1 MERRHLLALSAGA
14 VTTGL
19 AGCADSIPGSGSVG
33 GGDVSFDTER
43 VLNLMHAPGTFEDR
57 DHYAFSASSPVAV
70 DSLRK
75 ALDEEVLARLV
86 SVARFGQS
94 ESGLIRAAGVDFWD
108 VGARYSAGPVT
119 AITGGFSR
127 EDIFRRLQYEG
138 LQYQGDYGGYALI
151 ESDSDTAS
159 GVTLAVEGEGR
170 SDAEEAPADISLVLL
185 AAETGGSSSN
195 AVMRGAIDTA
205 EGETDRY
212 RDVVEPVVSLMEGLG
227 DSALLNGETFDAVS
241 PEDGP
246 SGSLEYDPITVGQ
259 PVSGTLTADS
269 TSTIDGQEY
278 AFIDRYA
285 FAGAAEAEV
294 TITAESDD
302 TGRLGVNL
310 YSGNE
315 VSAPVESRRDSGK
328 VELSTRLPEDGPYN
342 FIVYDPDQVSGTSG
356 TSGTE
361 REYTVEVSLG
371 GGFGGPENGVF
382 EGEVAR
388 GSAIRFGEE
397 SMIHR
402 RVLVFEDQPS
412 MSDIET
418 WVSENSGEGE
428 LFGRYESVT
437 QEGDEDTA
445 IVEGS
450 IPLGDVESEDVT
462 LR

>member
-1 MERRHLLALSAGA
+1 MQRRQLLALSAGA

-19 AGCADSIPGSGSVG
+19 AGCADSIPGSGSAG

-43 VLNLMHAPGTFEDR
+43 VLNLMHAPGAFRDR

-70 DSLRK
+70 DRLREE
-75 ALDEEVLARLV
+75 LDEEVFARLV
-86 SVARFGQS
+86 SAARFGQS
-94 ESGLIRAAGVDFWD
+94 GSGLIGAAGVDFWD

-119 AITGGFSR
+119 AITGEFSR
-127 EDIFRRLQYEG
+127 EDIFRRLRYEG

-151 ESDSDTAS
+151 ESDSDTTS

-170 SDAEEAPADISLVLL
+170 SDAEAAPADISLVLL
-185 AAETGGSSSN
+185 ATEAEGASSN
-195 AVMRGAIDTA
+195 AVMREAIDTA
-205 EGETDRY
+205 EGETERY
-212 RDVVEPVVSLMEGLG
+212 RDAVEPVVSLVEGLG
-227 DSALLNGETFDAVS
+227 DSALLNGETFDPVS

-246 SGSLEYDPITVGQ
+246 SGSLDYDPITVGQ

-278 AFIDRYA
+278 AFMDRYG
-285 FAGAAEAEV
+285 FVGAAEAEV
-294 TITAESDD
+294 TITAESGDS
-302 TGRLGVNL
+302 GRLGVIL

-315 VSAPVESRRDSGK
+315 ASAPVGNRRGSGE
-328 VELSTRLPEDGPYN
+328 VEVNTRLPEDGPYN
-342 FIVYDPDQVSGTSG
+342 FIVYDPDQINGTSG
-356 TSGTE
+356 TD

-388 GSAIRFGEE
+388 GNAIRFEEE
-397 SMIHR
+397 SVIHR

-412 MSDIET
+412 MSDVET
-418 WVSENSGEGE
+418 WVSENSGEDE

-437 QEGDEDTA
+437 QEGDGDTA

-450 IPLGDVESEDVT
+450 IPLGDVESDDVT
-462 LR
+462 LQ